1 MPIRR
6 LPAGIGRVDRDGG
19 KNPLKPPVTAF
30 DHSSQRRAGQA
41 PDAVSSAPMRRE
53 HYFWLLQLLGWTG
66 VALFIAVVNKL
77 RVADMPLSGLCG
89 IIGLA
94 MTTVWRYWCKMRLR
108 QGKRPAWQVATIAAL
123 AMGMI
128 QAVTIALLDRALTGA
143 NWFEGSPMWLSMM
156 SSFWI
161 GVMLAWN
168 VCYMAA
174 LSMRRNQRLEAEALL
189 LESETLRLELLAKD
203 AELRALQSQV
213 NPHFF
218 FNSLNSVRALV
229 YQDVDNAA
237 NMIDR
242 LATLMRYTLMSTFN
256 DCVPLQRE
264 LEAVRAYLA
273 IEQIRFE
280 ERLRVHVEI
289 EPALAQATIPP
300 MTLQTLVE
308 NAVKYGVERR
318 TEGSEIRIIARQA
331 GNCAVIEVANQGALL
346 ASSSSTQVGISNA
359 RKRLALAKGDD
370 ASLELLER
378 DGWVRATLTF
388 PLPQTIHH
396 AV

>member
-1 MPIRR
+1 
-6 LPAGIGRVDRDGG
+6 
-19 KNPLKPPVTAF
+19 
-30 DHSSQRRAGQA
+30 
-41 PDAVSSAPMRRE
+41 MRRE
-53 HYFWLLQLLGWTG
+53 HYFWLLQVLGWSS
-66 VALFIAVVNKL
+66 VALFIAIVDKL
-77 RVADMPLSGLCG
+77 KTADMPLSVLCG

-94 MTTVWRYWCKMRLR
+94 MTAVWRSWCKFRLR
-108 QGKRPAWQVATIAAL
+108 RGKRMVWPAATIAAVT
-123 AMGMI
+123 MGVI
-128 QAVTIALLDRALTGA
+128 QAFIVALLDHVMTGA
-143 NWFEGSPMWLSMM
+143 NWFKGGPMWFLMLSL
-156 SSFWI
+156 FWI

-174 LSMRRNQRLEAEALL
+174 LSLRRNQRLEAEALL
-189 LESETLRLELLAKD
+189 LEAETLRLELLAKE

-218 FNSLNSVRALV
+218 FNSLNSVRALM

-256 DCVPLQRE
+256 DCVPLQHE

-280 ERLRVHVEI
+280 ERLRMHVEI
-289 EPALAQATIPP
+289 EPALAHATIPP

-318 TEGSEIRIIARQA
+318 TEGSEIRIVARRS
-331 GNCAVIEVANQGALL
+331 GDCAMIEVANQGALL
-346 ASSSSTQVGISNA
+346 ANSSSTQVGIGNA
-359 RKRLALAKGDD
+359 RKRLALAKGAQ
-370 ASLELLER
+370 ASLDLSEQ
-378 DGWVRATLTF
+378 DGWVRATLRF
-388 PLPQTIHH
+388 PL
-396 AV
+396 AA